1 MPRLPSPIL
10 FTCYIRHPCF
20 KSSISSDPDKM
31 ACGSVTDLDKKM
43 GTEFLE
49 CQICLDDLKQPKML
63 PCLHTFCLPCLER
76 IWREPDGK
84 LSCPTCCQDV
94 PLPKDGVRV
103 FKNNFPEENL
113 QEAVQKPLKSVS
125 FSTQEPESAC
135 TACDTGSK
143 STYFCIDCTDY
154 LCQVCTDAHDRMK
167 IFQSHRV
174 VTVRD
179 LTSSKVADDLRTRE
193 TSKCPDHNEVNKFYC
208 STCLSVVC
216 LHCVVVQHK
225 DHDYL
230 EIQEAA
236 EKERVKLNEKLIA
249 VQRQIEQ
256 REQWLE
262 QAKPLQQSWQSQ
274 LQRCT
279 DDINVQAEKMIQ
291 AVAKVR
297 EEKIAQLQAIS
308 ASREKQLNDAIDA
321 TEMELVASKS
331 YVSFADKMLQY
342 GSPSELLLATRE
354 LKDWLEEG
362 PDEKSA
368 IEQSKGLTRLRFDSP
383 TNDLDEAV
391 ATLFGGIKQIRI
403 SLQPPCTTQ
412 VKPNLQPPGTTQVK
426 PRLQPPKATTQ
437 VRSNKA
443 DSNRYGKAQL
453 TTATGTKGMDDMEF
467 RCPLS
472 LALSMDDDI
481 IVVDRDNER
490 LQVLKKSGAFV
501 GTVELSFQP
510 QSVAALT
517 SGELLVTGDE
527 HNIQVVDKHG
537 RPSRVIKVGGAIEK
551 DEATNGITVD
561 KQGRIIVTIAY
572 EIFVLNLED
581 DVTLKFG
588 DKDSL
593 GYVLWVT
600 SSGSN
605 QIVVSDELS
614 HSVKVFDS
622 SGRHLFSCGSQGE
635 GNGQLC
641 HPVSVITDSE
651 DNIIVADN
659 KNNRVCVFGKD
670 GAFPSRQVLTADEH
684 GITEPL
690 GLTLTQEG
698 LLVVSD
704 RSYDNGCIKIFILS

>member
-1 MPRLPSPIL
+1 
-10 FTCYIRHPCF
+10 
-20 KSSISSDPDKM
+20 M

-49 CQICLDDLKQPKML
+49 CQICLDDLRQPKML

-76 IWREPDGK
+76 VWREPDGK

-94 PLPKDGVRV
+94 PLPKDGTRV
-103 FKNNFPEENL
+103 FKNNVSEERF
-113 QEAVQKPLKSVS
+113 QDAVQKPLKSVS

-167 IFQSHRV
+167 IFQSHTV

-236 EKERVKLNEKLIA
+236 EKERVKLNEKLIS

-256 REQWLE
+256 REKWLE

-279 DDINVQAEKMIQ
+279 NDINVQAERMIQ

-297 EEKIAQLQAIS
+297 EEKIAQLQATS
-308 ASREKQLNDAIDA
+308 ASREKQLSDAIDA

-331 YVSFADKMLQY
+331 YVSFADKMLQF
-342 GSPSELLLATRE
+342 GNPSELLLAARE
-354 LKDWLEEG
+354 LKDWLQEG
-362 PDEKSA
+362 PDEKSTF
-368 IEQSKGLTRLRFDSP
+368 EPTKGLTRLRFDSP

-403 SLQPPCTTQ
+403 SLQQSC
-412 VKPNLQPPGTTQVK
+412 TTQVK
-426 PRLQPPKATTQ
+426 PRLQPPGTTQ

-490 LQVLKKSGAFV
+490 LQVVKKSGAFV

-517 SGELLVTGDE
+517 SGELLVTGDK
-527 HNIQVVDKHG
+527 HNIHVIDQHG
-537 RPSRVIKVGGAIEK
+537 RPSRVIKAGGAIEK
-551 DEATNGITVD
+551 EEPTNGITVD
-561 KQGRIIVTIAY
+561 RQGRIIVTIAY
-572 EIFVLNLED
+572 QIFALNLEGD
-581 DVTLKFG
+581 ITFKFG

-600 SSGSN
+600 SNGSN

-614 HSVKVFDS
+614 HNVKVFDS

-635 GNGQLC
+635 GNGQLLC

-659 KNNRVCVFGKD
+659 KTAACVCSVGTARSFGK
-670 GAFPSRQVLTADEH
+670 F
-684 GITEPL
+684 
-690 GLTLTQEG
+690 
-698 LLVVSD
+698 
-704 RSYDNGCIKIFILS
+704 

>member
-1 MPRLPSPIL
+1 
-10 FTCYIRHPCF
+10 
-20 KSSISSDPDKM
+20 M

-76 IWREPDGK
+76 VLEAEPDGK

-94 PLPKDGVRV
+94 PLPKDGTRV
-103 FKNNFPEENL
+103 FKNNFPEEKL
-113 QEAVQKPLKSVS
+113 QEAAQKPLKSVS
-125 FSTQEPESAC
+125 FSTQEPETSC

-230 EIQEAA
+230 EIQEVA
-236 EKERVKLNEKLIA
+236 EKERAKLDEKLIA

-262 QAKPLQQSWQSQ
+262 QAKPLQHAWQSQ

-279 DDINVQAEKMIQ
+279 DDINVQAERMVQ

-297 EEKIAQLQAIS
+297 EEKIAQLQATS
-308 ASREKQLNDAIDA
+308 ASREKQLSDAIDA

-331 YVSFADKMLQY
+331 YVSFADKMLEY

-354 LKDWLEEG
+354 LTDWLEEG

-391 ATLFGGIKQIRI
+391 ATLFGAIKQIRI

-412 VKPNLQPPGTTQVK
+412 VKPN
-426 PRLQPPKATTQ
+426 
-437 VRSNKA
+437 KA
-443 DSNRYGKAQL
+443 DSRKHRKARL
-453 TTATGTKGMDDMEF
+453 TKATGTKGVNDLEF

-472 LALSMDDDI
+472 LTTSIDDDI

-501 GTVELSFQP
+501 GTVELTFQP

-517 SGELLVTGDE
+517 NGELLVTGDK

-551 DEATNGITVD
+551 EEPTNGITVD
-561 KQGRIIVTIAY
+561 RQGRIIVTIAY
-572 EIFVLNLED
+572 EIFALNLEGD
-581 DVTLKFG
+581 ITFKFG

-600 SSGSN
+600 SNGSN

-614 HSVKVFDS
+614 HNVKVFDS
-622 SGRHLFSCGSQGE
+622 SGRHLFSCVSQGE

-651 DNIIVADN
+651 DNIVVADN

-670 GAFPSRQVLTADEH
+670 GAFLRQVLTAEDH

-704 RSYDNGCIKIFILS
+704 RSYDNECIKIFRLS